1 MQLIYNLTSLF
12 GGLALLS
19 LITAGFLMMFAPALA
34 KQLLKNI
41 GIAIALFV
49 VGGMLLQS
57 YCSAIRP

>member
-1 MQLIYNLTSLF
+1 MQTLTSLF

-19 LITAGFLMMFAPALA
+19 FITAGFLLMFAPTLA

-49 VGGMLLQS
+49 VGNMLLQS